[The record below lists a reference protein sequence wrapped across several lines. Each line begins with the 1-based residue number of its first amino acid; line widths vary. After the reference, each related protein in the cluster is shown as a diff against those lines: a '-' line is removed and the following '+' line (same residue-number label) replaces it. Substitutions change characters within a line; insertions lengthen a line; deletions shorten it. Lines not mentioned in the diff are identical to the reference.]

1 LENRKAFPIAAL
13 AFVIKVAGLMET
25 TRRLLKNAPTLCNH
39 LWRQW
44 LRPLAVSA
52 ASVLPVKS
60 ALADLNWVPTGSM
73 KPKILEGDMI
83 LVNKLAYDL
92 KLPFTL
98 TRLAKWSDPKRGD
111 IVVLFS
117 PEDGMRLVKRVVAGP
132 GDTIAMKGD
141 VLILNG
147 KPLNYGLQN
156 AEPFKS
162 EINEESKAIVAKESL
177 CGTDHW
183 VMALPGRSAMRDF
196 TEMTVPEG
204 RYFVMGDSRDNSK
217 DSRFIG
223 FIERKQIVGRAEGI
237 VVSANLKRFC
247 QPRFGRFF
255 SKLDG

>member
-1 LENRKAFPIAAL
+1 
-13 AFVIKVAGLMET
+13 MET
-25 TRRLLKNAPTLCNH
+25 TRHLLKKAPALCNH
-39 LWRQW
+39 LWKQW
-44 LRPLAVSA
+44 LRPMAVSA
-52 ASVLPVKS
+52 AIILPIKS

-73 KPKILEGDMI
+73 KPTILEGDMI

-92 KLPFTL
+92 KVPFTL
-98 TRLAKWSDPKRGD
+98 NRLAEWSDPKKGD

-117 PEDGMRLVKRVVAGP
+117 PEDGIRLVKRVVAGP

-147 KPLNYGLQN
+147 KTLSYRVES

-162 EINEESKAIVAKESL
+162 EIYEDSQPVVAKEQL
-177 CGTDHW
+177 DRTNHW
-183 VMALPGRSAMRDF
+183 VMALPGRGAMRDF
-196 TEMTVPEG
+196 PEMTVPEG
-204 RYFVMGDSRDNSK
+204 QYFVMGDSRDNSK

-223 FIERKQIVGRAEGI
+223 FVERKQIVGRAEGI

-247 QPRFGRFF
+247 LPRFERFF

>member
-1 LENRKAFPIAAL
+1 
-13 AFVIKVAGLMET
+13 MET
-25 TRRLLKNAPTLCNH
+25 TRRLLKKASALCNH
-39 LWRQW
+39 LWQHW

-52 ASVLPVKS
+52 AIVLPVKS

-73 KPKILEGDMI
+73 KPTILEGDMI
-83 LVNKLAYDL
+83 VVNKLAYDL
-92 KLPFTL
+92 KIPFSL
-98 TRLAKWSDPKRGD
+98 TRLAQWSDPQKGD

-132 GDTIAMKGD
+132 GDTLAMKGD

-147 KPLNYGLQN
+147 KPLNYRVEN

-162 EINEESKAIVAKESL
+162 EIDEDPKPIVAKESL
-177 CGTDHW
+177 GGTDHW
-183 VMALPGRSAMRDF
+183 MLALPSRAAMRDF
-196 TEMTVPEG
+196 PEMTVPEG
-204 RYFVMGDSRDNSK
+204 QYFVMGDSRDNSK

-237 VVSANLKRFC
+237 LVSANLKRFC
-247 QPRFGRFF
+247 LPRFGRFF

>member
-1 LENRKAFPIAAL
+1 MDI
-13 AFVIKVAGLMET
+13 
-25 TRRLLKNAPTLCNH
+25 TRRLMRKAPALCNQ
-39 LWRQW
+39 LWKKW
-44 LRPLAVSA
+44 LRPMAVSA
-52 ASVLPVKS
+52 AIVLPVKS

-73 KPKILEGDMI
+73 KPTILEGDMI

-92 KLPFTL
+92 KIPFTL
-98 TRLAKWSDPKRGD
+98 TRLAVWSDPQKGD

-132 GDTIAMKGD
+132 GDTLAMKGD
-141 VLILNG
+141 VVFLNG
-147 KPLNYGLQN
+147 KALNYRVEN

-162 EINEESKAIVAKESL
+162 EIDEDPKPILAKESL
-177 CGTDHW
+177 GGTDHW
-183 VMALPGRSAMRDF
+183 VMALPGRHAMRDF
-196 TEMTVPEG
+196 PEMTVPEG

-247 QPRFGRFF
+247 LPRFGRFF
-255 SKLDG
+255 SKLDE